1 MKFYQTESLRNK
13 IVRWGKCSGHVLPVY
28 WPAQEKA
35 QPGGSLLLRAV
46 CSAAS
51 GAKVATLPRLWRV
64 GWLGEMAGG
73 GADFSGKKGREKT
86 DIEGWGKERA
96 EVIEEIHLP
105 PDICFWWV

>member
-86 DIEGWGKERA
+86 DIEG
-96 EVIEEIHLP
+96 
-105 PDICFWWV
+105 